1 MKTMKVDNAI
11 AKAKDW
17 EVLGRIVD
25 QADSYYR
32 KGKMSEKE
40 VERISWACAIRAH
53 ELTTERDA
61 VRAVYRRANGI
72 ESTP

>member
-1 MKTMKVDNAI
+1 MKVDNAI
-11 AKAKDW
+11 AKATDW
-17 EVLGRIVD
+17 EALGRIVD

-53 ELTTERDA
+53 ELATERDA

-72 ESTP
+72 ELTP

>member
-1 MKTMKVDNAI
+1 MKMQVDNAI

-40 VERISWACAIRAH
+40 VMRICGACATKAN

-72 ESTP
+72 ELTP